1 MKIRRLVVLG
11 VIAMILALGAGWSGP
26 AAAAPAAGG
35 APATD
40 TLDDEYADTGPTIAD
55 PLEGF
60 NRAMFTFNDR
70 LYFWALKPAAQGYS
84 LVVPEPARIGVRNF
98 FHNLLAPVRIVNCLL
113 QGRFSDGGDEFCRL
127 LLNSTVGCG
136 GLMDPASYDGMPAHD
151 EDFDQ
156 TLGVAGMG
164 QGAYIVW
171 PVFGPCSVRGT
182 AGLAGDMALSPMTW
196 IFRNDYETGMAV
208 KAGQTVNDTSLV
220 IGEYEDL
227 IRAVIDPYVAVRDA
241 YVQRRHKLLAE

>member
-1 MKIRRLVVLG
+1 MKIRRLAVWGLLAVMLMVGG
-11 VIAMILALGAGWSGP
+11 VRGVP
-26 AAAAPAAGG
+26 AAAAPADG
-35 APATD
+35 AATNA
-40 TLDDEYADTGPTIAD
+40 LNDEYADTGPTIVD

-70 LYFWALKPAAQGYS
+70 LYFWVLKPAAQGYS
-84 LVVPEPARIGVRNF
+84 LAVPEPARIGIRNF

-113 QGRFSDGGDEFCRL
+113 QGRIGDGGEEFCRL

-136 GLMDPASYDGMPAHD
+136 GLMDPASYDGMAGYD

-156 TLGVAGMG
+156 TLGVHGLG

-171 PVFGPCSVRGT
+171 PVFGPCSARGT
-182 AGLAGDMALSPMTW
+182 VGLAGDMALSPLTW
-196 IFRNDYETGMAV
+196 VFWNDYETGMAV
-208 KAGQTVNDTSLV
+208 KAGQTINETSLV
-220 IGEYEDL
+220 IGDYEDL

-241 YVQRRHKLLAE
+241 YVQRRQTLVEQ